1 LIKIKISEFYSEIS
15 WDFLKNVDRKDHVTF
30 CFQNGTV
37 NGDPMSPLTIK
48 LNYSEYN
55 FLSRDRD
62 IPVAVQPRCFERRPP
77 CVLRVQR
84 SFGVRKRPLTNDAK
98 DRLKTP

>member
-1 LIKIKISEFYSEIS
+1 MIKIKISEFYSEIS

-37 NGDPMSPLTIK
+37 NGDPMPPLKIK
-48 LNYSEYN
+48 LNYNEYT
-55 FLSRDRD
+55 FLSRERD
-62 IPVAVQPRCFERRPP
+62 IPVAVPPRCFEPRTP

-84 SFGVRKRPLTNDAK
+84 SFGERKRPLIYDAK
-98 DRLKTP
+98 GRLKTP